1 MCAVH
6 LVAPALAHIKIVAN
20 MTIKADITAK
30 PESHGNGVVQE
41 DTMTKFQSACV
52 YCGSSNKA
60 DPRFIQLASDM
71 GTLMAKRGIRLVYGG
86 GNVGLMGAS
95 SRAAHEAGGEVLGI
109 MPHFLTKWE
118 LPNPAFETRMVET
131 MHERKWGLFAESDAF
146 IVLPGGIGTLEEV
159 VETLSW
165 RRLELHTKPVVF
177 VDRAFWQ
184 PFVDLI
190 EATIE
195 THFTPTAFRDTY
207 FCVDTPEE
215 ALDGLS
221 RFFEN
226 QLVTTSG

>member
-1 MCAVH
+1 MSKLKSV
-6 LVAPALAHIKIVAN
+6 
-20 MTIKADITAK
+20 
-30 PESHGNGVVQE
+30 
-41 DTMTKFQSACV
+41 CV

-60 DPRFIQLASDM
+60 DPRFIELATDT
-71 GTLMAKRGIRLVYGG
+71 GKEMAKRGIRLVYGG

-177 VDRAFWQ
+177 VDRAFWR

-190 EATIE
+190 TATIE
-195 THFTPTAFRDTY
+195 TKFTPEEFQQWY
-207 FCVDTPEE
+207 SCVDTPEE
-215 ALDGLS
+215 ALDAIALILD
-221 RFFEN
+221 R
-226 QLVTTSG
+226 

>member
-1 MCAVH
+1 MRAFQ
-6 LVAPALAHIKIVAN
+6 LVASALAHIKIVAN
-20 MTIKADITAK
+20 MTIKADITPK
-30 PESHGNGVVQE
+30 PESRGNGVAQE
-41 DTMTKFQSACV
+41 DTMTKFKSACV

-60 DPRFIQLASDM
+60 DPRFLQLATDM

-195 THFTPTAFRDTY
+195 TNFTPTAFRDTY

-226 QLVTTSG
+226 HLVTTK

>member
-1 MCAVH
+1 MSKLKSV
-6 LVAPALAHIKIVAN
+6 
-20 MTIKADITAK
+20 
-30 PESHGNGVVQE
+30 
-41 DTMTKFQSACV
+41 CV
-52 YCGSSNKA
+52 YCGSSNRA
-60 DPRFIQLASDM
+60 DPRFIHLATEM
-71 GTLMAKRGIRLVYGG
+71 GTEMAKRGIRLVYGG

-95 SRAAHEAGGEVLGI
+95 SRAAHEAGGDVLGI

-118 LPNPAFETRMVET
+118 KPNPAFETRMVET

-190 EATIE
+190 EATID
-195 THFTPTAFRDTY
+195 TNFTPAEFRQSY

-215 ALDGLS
+215 ALDGLEQILS
-221 RFFEN
+221 
-226 QLVTTSG
+226 LSKLSGDRAETFAAPVG

>member
-1 MCAVH
+1 MET
-6 LVAPALAHIKIVAN
+6 LGNMALREEIMGKLSSV
-20 MTIKADITAK
+20 
-30 PESHGNGVVQE
+30 
-41 DTMTKFQSACV
+41 CV

-60 DPRFIQLASDM
+60 DPRYLQLATQT
-71 GTLMAKRGIRLVYGG
+71 GQELARRGIRLVYGG

-95 SRAAHEAGGEVLGI
+95 SRAAHEAGGDVLGI

-118 LPNPAFETRMVET
+118 LPNPAFETRMVDT

-165 RRLELHTKPVVF
+165 RRLELHAKPVVLI
-177 VDRAFWQ
+177 DRAFWK

-195 THFTPTAFRDTY
+195 TKFTPEPFRESF
-207 FCVDTPEE
+207 FCVDTVEE
-215 ALDGLS
+215 ALDGLAAY
-221 RFFEN
+221 FEPEAA
-226 QLVTTSG
+226 

>member
-1 MCAVH
+1 MVE
-6 LVAPALAHIKIVAN
+6 LE
-20 MTIKADITAK
+20 
-30 PESHGNGVVQE
+30 ESMSKLKSV
-41 DTMTKFQSACV
+41 CV
-52 YCGSSNKA
+52 YCGSSNRA
-60 DPRFIQLASDM
+60 DPRFIQLATDM
-71 GTLMAKRGIRLVYGG
+71 GLAMAARGIRLVYGG

-95 SRAAHEAGGEVLGI
+95 SRAAHGAGGDVLGI

-118 LPNPAFETRMVET
+118 KPNPAFETRMVET

-190 EATIE
+190 EATID
-195 THFTPTAFRDTY
+195 TNFTPAEFRQSF
-207 FCVDTPEE
+207 FCVDTAEE
-215 ALDGLS
+215 ALDGLA
-221 RFFEN
+221 
-226 QLVTTSG
+226 QALDCA

>member
-1 MCAVH
+1 MSKLKSV
-6 LVAPALAHIKIVAN
+6 
-20 MTIKADITAK
+20 
-30 PESHGNGVVQE
+30 
-41 DTMTKFQSACV
+41 CV
-52 YCGSSNKA
+52 YCGSSNLV
-60 DPRFIQLASDM
+60 DPAYLELATQM
-71 GTLMAKRGIRLVYGG
+71 GQAIAKRGIRLVYGG

-118 LPNPAFETRMVET
+118 KPNPAFETRMVET

-165 RRLELHTKPVVF
+165 QRLELHRKPVVF
-177 VDRAFWQ
+177 VGRTFWQ

-190 EATIE
+190 EATIV
-195 THFTPTAFRDTY
+195 TKFTPEAFRNSF

-215 ALDGLS
+215 ALDGLAAAQS
-221 RFFEN
+221 KA
-226 QLVTTSG
+226 

>member
-1 MCAVH
+1 MI
-6 LVAPALAHIKIVAN
+6 IKVDGVRDN
-20 MTIKADITAK
+20 R
-30 PESHGNGVVQE
+30 VVQE
-41 DTMTKFQSACV
+41 EFMSKLRSVCV
-52 YCGSSNKA
+52 YCGSSNRA
-60 DPRFIQLASDM
+60 DPRFIQLATDM
-71 GTLMAKRGIRLVYGG
+71 GTLMAQRGIRLVYGG

-118 LPNPAFETRMVET
+118 KPNPAFETRMVET

-177 VDRAFWQ
+177 VDRGFWQ

-195 THFTPTAFRDTY
+195 TKFTPEEFRQSY

-215 ALDGLS
+215 ALDGLTARLS
-221 RFFEN
+221 AR
-226 QLVTTSG
+226 

>member
-1 MCAVH
+1 MSKLKSV
-6 LVAPALAHIKIVAN
+6 
-20 MTIKADITAK
+20 
-30 PESHGNGVVQE
+30 
-41 DTMTKFQSACV
+41 CV

-60 DPRFIQLASDM
+60 DPRFIQLATDM
-71 GTLMAKRGIRLVYGG
+71 GLELAKRGIRLVYGG

-95 SRAAHEAGGEVLGI
+95 SRAAHDAGGDVLGI

-177 VDRAFWQ
+177 VDKAFWQ

-195 THFTPTAFRDTY
+195 TNFTPAEFRKSF
-207 FCVDTPEE
+207 FCVDTPQE
-215 ALDGLS
+215 AVDGLVAALAS
-221 RFFEN
+221 
-226 QLVTTSG
+226 

>member
-1 MCAVH
+1 M
-6 LVAPALAHIKIVAN
+6 
-20 MTIKADITAK
+20 
-30 PESHGNGVVQE
+30 S
-41 DTMTKFQSACV
+41 KFKSACV

-60 DPRFIQLASDM
+60 DPRYIQLASDM
-71 GTLMAKRGIRLVYGG
+71 GKLMAKRGIRLVYGG

-95 SRAAHEAGGEVLGI
+95 SRGAHEAGGEVLGI

-184 PFVDLI
+184 PFIDLI

-195 THFTPTAFRDTY
+195 TNFTPTAFREAF

-221 RFFEN
+221 RFFDN
-226 QLVTTSG
+226 SM

>member
-1 MCAVH
+1 MIIR
-6 LVAPALAHIKIVAN
+6 AHKSKRDVKVEYA
-20 MTIKADITAK
+20 
-30 PESHGNGVVQE
+30 HGNRVVQE
-41 DTMTKFQSACV
+41 EFMRKLKSVCV

-60 DPRFIQLASDM
+60 DPRYIQLATDM
-71 GTLMAKRGIRLVYGG
+71 GKEMAKRAIRLVYGG

-95 SRAAHEAGGEVLGI
+95 SRAAHEAGGDVLGI

-190 EATIE
+190 EATID
-195 THFTPTAFRDTY
+195 HNFTPEAFRESF
-207 FCVDTPEE
+207 FCVDTPSE
-215 ALDGLS
+215 ALDGLEAAILGS
-221 RFFEN
+221 KE
-226 QLVTTSG
+226 